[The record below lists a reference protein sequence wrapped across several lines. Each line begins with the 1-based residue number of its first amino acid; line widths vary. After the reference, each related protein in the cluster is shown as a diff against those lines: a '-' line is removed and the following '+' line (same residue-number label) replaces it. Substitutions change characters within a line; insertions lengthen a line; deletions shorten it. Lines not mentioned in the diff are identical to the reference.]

1 MKLKGLKGL
10 CAGLALAMLTS
21 LAPMNIMATGVTS
34 VPEAVWSDDGNTVT
48 LQTNADL
55 YIYSN
60 SNKDGLND
68 GDNALN
74 FSTGTTINYMRK
86 NNSKGNNYQE
96 AWTRFDLSKIEIPRG
111 KEIESAKVTVYLSSH
126 KGNDTAGTSMPV
138 NMYALNNQDYDP
150 AKITYSF
157 QDYTTDYNSAN
168 AENPATRTTTKTSDI
183 LDTKTICENGTADYG
198 KAYDFDATEYLKPKS
213 FTGNETFVFYSPNSK
228 TEGGFYSREYNNG
241 EYAPTLTVTFK
252 DKTEDS
258 IEANADT
265 YIDKKSSEIMSTK
278 TGINFQWQ
286 GDNNYRTA
294 LARFNLGDLYIPEG
308 KQIASAK
315 ISVALTGYYNYNNVP
330 EGSDYT
336 RVGTNVNLSTVTTEN
351 YDPATVVWAT
361 EGRPAVDQKIATVKV
376 CADDT
381 FTAGTVYE
389 FDITEYIQYKES
401 FGKEAFGVNE
411 TFAFT
416 AESNNIQGTFAS
428 SENTTYAG
436 PTLTITYK
444 DIDTQIL
451 LPIDIASASGRSVEE
466 VRDEDGATCILRN
479 NGRVD
484 DGSDSPYN
492 KAAYIMYNLSD
503 IDVPEGKVIT
513 AAELQLYAKPNG
525 ESTGQSIR
533 IHNVN
538 DDSWTGDL
546 YNDTTTLIP
555 WAEAPNAS
563 KYRAAL
569 DAGVSISGTI
579 PVEDGADFKWYS
591 GDVTEFV
598 TSELVNDN
606 LYGCVSFFAFPH
618 KQDNKEMRVKAL
630 QKGYEPRLVLT
641 FGEESE
647 ITVGTPVVTN
657 SLVVDSA
664 ETIAKSGATYVHV
677 PVSGAS
683 SAPVNAKVY
692 VAQYRA
698 SNDELVGVSMVKDL
712 SLTAGQGKLY
722 FSYYPIGD
730 EDDCYVKVF
739 VWDGNMDSVNDAVAS
754 VNMYTEAVTE

>member
-10 CAGLALAMLTS
+10 CAGLALAMLAS
-21 LAPMNIMATGVTS
+21 LAPMNIMATGVTT
-34 VPEAVWSDDGNTVT
+34 VPEALWSDDGNTVT

-55 YIYSN
+55 YIYTYDNNGTHSAQN
-60 SNKDGLND
+60 YSSDTGL
-68 GDNALN
+68 
-74 FSTGTTINYMRK
+74 FFTRK
-86 NNSKGNNYQE
+86 NNNSGGRHRKS
-96 AWTRFDLSKIEIPRG
+96 WTRFDLSKIKVPRG
-111 KEIESAKVTVYLSSH
+111 KEIDTAKVTMYLKGYSYDGTTNAANVYMYEV
-126 KGNDTAGTSMPV
+126 TS
-138 NMYALNNQDYDP
+138 QDYNP
-150 AKITYSF
+150 SEVTYDNGDSLIGS
-157 QDYTTDYNSAN
+157 QVA
-168 AENPATRTTTKTSDI
+168 TTKV
-183 LDTKTICENGTADYG
+183 CEDNTVVAG
-198 KAYDFDATEYLKPKS
+198 KGYDFDATASLLAND
-213 FTGNETFVFYSPNSK
+213 FLGNVTFAFWSTANKVDGS
-228 TEGGFYSREYNNG
+228 FYSREYNNG

-265 YIDKKSSEIMSTK
+265 YIDKAKSSEIMSAK
-278 TGINFQWQ
+278 TSINFQWQ

-315 ISVALTGYYNYNNVP
+315 ISVALTGYYNYNADTLSG
-330 EGSDYT
+330 EAKYSK
-336 RVGTNVNLSTVTTEN
+336 VGTNVNLSTVTTEN

-381 FTAGTVYE
+381 YTAGTVYE

-401 FGKEAFGVNE
+401 LGKEAFGVNE

-416 AESNNIQGTFAS
+416 AESNNIQGSFAS

-479 NGRVD
+479 NGRVA

-546 YNDTTTLIP
+546 TLGETTLIP

>member
-1 MKLKGLKGL
+1 M
-10 CAGLALAMLTS
+10 
-21 LAPMNIMATGVTS
+21 
-34 VPEAVWSDDGNTVT
+34 
-48 LQTNADL
+48 
-55 YIYSN
+55 
-60 SNKDGLND
+60 
-68 GDNALN
+68 
-74 FSTGTTINYMRK
+74 
-86 NNSKGNNYQE
+86 
-96 AWTRFDLSKIEIPRG
+96 
-111 KEIESAKVTVYLSSH
+111 
-126 KGNDTAGTSMPV
+126 
-138 NMYALNNQDYDP
+138 
-150 AKITYSF
+150 
-157 QDYTTDYNSAN
+157 
-168 AENPATRTTTKTSDI
+168 
-183 LDTKTICENGTADYG
+183 
-198 KAYDFDATEYLKPKS
+198 
-213 FTGNETFVFYSPNSK
+213 
-228 TEGGFYSREYNNG
+228 
-241 EYAPTLTVTFK
+241 
-252 DKTEDS
+252 
-258 IEANADT
+258 
-265 YIDKKSSEIMSTK
+265 
-278 TGINFQWQ
+278 
-286 GDNNYRTA
+286 
-294 LARFNLGDLYIPEG
+294 
-308 KQIASAK
+308 
-315 ISVALTGYYNYNNVP
+315 
-330 EGSDYT
+330 
-336 RVGTNVNLSTVTTEN
+336 
-351 YDPATVVWAT
+351 
-361 EGRPAVDQKIATVKV
+361 
-376 CADDT
+376 
-381 FTAGTVYE
+381 
-389 FDITEYIQYKES
+389 
-401 FGKEAFGVNE
+401 GKEAFGVNE

-416 AESNNIQGTFAS
+416 AESNNIQGSFAS